1 MPMLICPDCRTP
13 AAPAL
18 VANAAPLSG
27 DGQRIAPQDDLACA
41 ARLSADLH
49 RQGVV
54 LAFQAIV
61 ATVEPAGPLLYHE
74 GLARAIMPDAH
85 GEMATLAPTILSLE
99 QLGQIRGF
107 DRCVVN
113 ATINTLRVHP
123 HLQLGCNV
131 SAQSAVIDDDWTH
144 LVRQLRQEPGIA
156 CRLTLEFTE
165 TSRIDDPQ
173 AALEFIQL
181 MQTLGCRIAF
191 DDFGTGAIAPD
202 FVIRA
207 HPDIIKIDKGYLFRA
222 RESRQGRTILRHLV
236 QLCAAITRTVV
247 LEGVETREDQVL
259 AEQAGAP
266 WMQGYGVGRPTVLP
280 PGLHTP
286 CVVLAPSSSLPGREC
301 LP

>member
-1 MPMLICPDCRTP
+1 MPMLICPACRTP
-13 AAPAL
+13 AAPAH
-18 VANAAPLSG
+18 VATASPLSNY
-27 DGQRIAPQDDLACA
+27 GQRIAPQDELACA
-41 ARLSADLH
+41 ASLSADLR

-54 LAFQAIV
+54 LAFQPIV
-61 ATVEPAGPLLYHE
+61 ATAEPAAPPLYHE
-74 GLARAIMPDAH
+74 GLARAIIADAR
-85 GEMATLAPTILSLE
+85 GEMATLSPTILSLE
-99 QLGQIRGF
+99 RLGQICGF

-113 ATINTLRVHP
+113 ATIDTLRAHP

-131 SAQSAVIDDDWTH
+131 SAQSAIIDEGWAH
-144 LVRQLRQEPGIA
+144 LVQQLRQEPGIA

-165 TSRIDDPQ
+165 TSRIDDPL
-173 AALEFIQL
+173 AALGFMQL

-191 DDFGTGAIAPD
+191 DDFGTGSIPPD

-207 HPDIIKIDKGYLFRA
+207 RPDIIKIDKGYLFRA

-236 QLCAAITRTVV
+236 ELCAAITRTVV
-247 LEGVETREDQVL
+247 LEGVETRDDQAL

-286 CVVLAPSSSLPGREC
+286 CVVMAPSSSLPGREC